1 MLFHHIG
8 IFVKSISQG
17 KKYLKNI
24 IKIKKSSKIIYDK
37 NLKVKVLFVYDVN
50 NICYE
55 LVSGYGRNN
64 PVDNTL
70 KKKVNIINHIAYKTD
85 KFEKIIRKFKAN
97 GELQITEPK
106 KALAFNNKK
115 VVFFLTNLNFII
127 EVIEKWKK

>member
-37 NLKVKVLFVYDVN
+37 NLNFKVLFVYDVN

-70 KKKVNIINHIAYKTD
+70 KKVNIINHIAYKTD
-85 KFEKIIRKFKAN
+85 KFEK
-97 GELQITEPK
+97 
-106 KALAFNNKK
+106 
-115 VVFFLTNLNFII
+115 
-127 EVIEKWKK
+127 